1 MATSNV
7 YNSSHKQQL
16 QISTD
21 LVTDYTSLI
30 SRKGLV
36 TAVQRLSKEALNYSR
51 RQPGLE
57 KLALNGFV
65 FSKDGLLRCTGY
77 Y

>member
-30 SRKGLV
+30 SCKGLV

-57 KLALNGFV
+57 KNWP
-65 FSKDGLLRCTGY
+65 
-77 Y
+77 